1 MNLAL
6 GKPTAQSSTMDIY
19 DSQKAV
25 DGSVSGVFT
34 DGSCAHTFGGEQDPW
49 FRVDLEKQETIK
61 QVFKPMYSC

>member
-6 GKPTAQSSTMDIY
+6 GKPTAQSSTY
-19 DSQKAV
+19 NAFDSQKAV
-25 DGSVSGVFT
+25 DGSVSGVHT
-34 DGSCAHTFGGEQDPW
+34 DGSCAHTAGGEQDPW